1 MMQSIQV
8 IIERLKSNPEDFFG
22 EISDRQGLGLPR
34 PKFYDITD
42 KIDNLLTHPQ
52 DGHVHRLWYLT
63 DAERIALL
71 DAYKEARRSR
81 FEAKVF
87 HTLLTAQEPEETN
100 TVTYKATNRYD
111 PHTGKALMQG
121 PTTMIAPQSMLN
133 QAQQILAVEF
143 EKEYAKNSNP

>member
-1 MMQSIQV
+1 MMQSVQV

-22 EISDRQGLGLPR
+22 DISDVNKLGMPR
-34 PKFYDITD
+34 PKFYAITD

-87 HTLLTAQEPEETN
+87 HTLLAKQEED
-100 TVTYKATNRYD
+100 KGIALQNRKH
-111 PHTGKALMQG
+111 PVTGKTLMQG
-121 PTTMIAPQSMLN
+121 
-133 QAQQILAVEF
+133 AQGAMWGGAVPKAEGG
-143 EKEYAKNSNP
+143 PV

>member
-22 EISDRQGLGLPR
+22 EISDRQELGLPR

-52 DGHVHRLWYLT
+52 DGHTHRLWYLT

-71 DAYKEARRSR
+71 DAYKEARRAR
-81 FEAKVF
+81 FEAKTF
-87 HTLLTAQEPEETN
+87 HTLLTVQEPEERS
-100 TVTYKATNRYD
+100 TVTLKTVGRYNSQWAD
-111 PHTGKALMQG
+111 
-121 PTTMIAPQSMLN
+121 AP
-133 QAQQILAVEF
+133 V
-143 EKEYAKNSNP
+143 KNEGESI